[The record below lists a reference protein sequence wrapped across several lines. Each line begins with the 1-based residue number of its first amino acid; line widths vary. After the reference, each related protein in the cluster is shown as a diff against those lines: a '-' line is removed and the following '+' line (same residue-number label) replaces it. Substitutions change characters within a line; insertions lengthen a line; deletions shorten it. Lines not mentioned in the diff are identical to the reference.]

1 MSLIK
6 VKEYLKQYGI
16 ENRIVE
22 LDESSAS
29 VKEAAHALHTT
40 EAAIAK
46 SIAVMIDNEPSI
58 IVLAGDMKLDNHKF
72 KEEFHVKAKMLPFK
86 ETEEEKANFEET
98 EAIVGH
104 APGGVCPFGVNENVK
119 IYLDESLK
127 AHDFVYP
134 ACGSSNSAIKLSLDE
149 LEKISKPVKWV
160 NVGKGKDE

>member
-6 VKEYLKQYGI
+6 VKEHLKQYGI

-46 SIAVMIDNEPSI
+46 SIAMMIDNEPSI

-72 KEEFHVKAKMLPFK
+72 KEEFHVKAKMLP
-86 ETEEEKANFEET
+86 FEET

>member
-6 VKEYLKQYGI
+6 VKEHLKQYGV
-16 ENRIVE
+16 ENRIIE

-46 SIAVMIDNEPSI
+46 SIALMIDNVPSI
-58 IVLAGDMKLDNHKF
+58 IVMAGDMKLDNHKF
-72 KEEFHVKAKMLPFK
+72 KEEFHVKAKMLPFE
-86 ETEEEKANFEET
+86 ETEE
-98 EAIVGH
+98 IVGH

>member
-6 VKEYLKQYGI
+6 VKEHLKQYGI

-46 SIAVMIDNEPSI
+46 SIAMMIDNEPSI

-72 KEEFHVKAKMLPFK
+72 KEEFHVKAKMLPFE
-86 ETEEEKANFEET
+86 ETEE
-98 EAIVGH
+98 IVGH

-134 ACGSSNSAIKLSLDE
+134 ACGSSNSAIKLSLGE

>member
-46 SIAVMIDNEPSI
+46 SIAMMIDNE
-58 IVLAGDMKLDNHKF
+58 
-72 KEEFHVKAKMLPFK
+72 
-86 ETEEEKANFEET
+86 T
-98 EAIVGH
+98 
-104 APGGVCPFGVNENVK
+104 
-119 IYLDESLK
+119 
-127 AHDFVYP
+127 
-134 ACGSSNSAIKLSLDE
+134 
-149 LEKISKPVKWV
+149 
-160 NVGKGKDE
+160 

>member
-6 VKEYLKQYGI
+6 VKEHLKQYGI
-16 ENRIVE
+16 ENRIIE

-46 SIAVMIDNEPSI
+46 SIALMIDNVPSI
-58 IVLAGDMKLDNHKF
+58 IVMAGDMKLDNHKF
-72 KEEFHVKAKMLPFK
+72 KEEFHVKAKMLPFE
-86 ETEEEKANFEET
+86 ETEE
-98 EAIVGH
+98 IVGH
-104 APGGVCPFGVNENVK
+104 APGGVCPFGVNGNVK